1 MTATEEVREM
11 DDRRLRGRVAI
22 VTGAARGI
30 GFASARRLAAAG
42 ASVLLSDLDEQALA
56 EARRELGGET
66 AGVAGDLTEVSAP
79 NRLVDAALERW
90 GRVDIVFNNAGY
102 NWDAP
107 LVELTDEQFQAMLDV
122 HLLAPF
128 RLLRA
133 AGPHMLAAAEAERAR
148 GEEVFRKVINSSS
161 ISGTMGN
168 PNQANY
174 NAAKAAIVGLTKGL
188 AKEWGRWKINVN
200 AIAPGFIDT
209 RLTAL
214 TEEAGQIQVGGHDIQ
229 LGIPEE
235 HRRNGSA
242 NVPLGRPGSTD
253 EVARVVEFLASSA
266 SDYITGQVVSVTG
279 GVTLGMSA

>member
-1 MTATEEVREM
+1 MTATQEVRGV

-30 GFASARRLAAAG
+30 GLASARRLAEAG
-42 ASVLLSDLDEQALA
+42 ARVLLSDLDSTAL
-56 EARRELGGET
+56 EAACGEIDGET
-66 AGVAGDLTEVSAP
+66 ERLVRDLTAP
-79 NRLVDAALERW
+79 TAPAELVTAAIDHW
-90 GRVDIVFNNAGY
+90 GRIDIVFNNAGY

-107 LVELTDEQFQAMLDV
+107 IVELSDEQFQAMLDV

-133 AGPHMLAAAEAERAR
+133 AGPHMMSAAERERQC

-174 NAAKAAIVGLTKGL
+174 NAAKAAIIGLTKGL
-188 AKEWGRWKINVN
+188 AKEWGAWKINVN

-214 TEEAGQIQVGGHDIQ
+214 TEDAGQIQVGAHQVQ
-229 LGIPEE
+229 LGIPED
-235 HRRNGSA
+235 HRRSGTA
-242 NVPLGRPGSTD
+242 NVPLGRPGSAD

-266 SDYITGQVVSVTG
+266 SDYVTGQVVSVTG
-279 GVTLGMSA
+279 GVTLGMSS